1 MTCSPRH
8 ISLIICLLV
17 CLTLACSHPKSAKA
31 PVPQDAPAPTA
42 AASSNPW
49 NFVVAGDSRN
59 CGDLI
64 MPSIAD
70 GARSHDA
77 QFYWHL
83 GDLRKISG
91 PDQDFMQLA
100 AIMNR
105 HPDLKTYQT
114 AAWKDFIANQI
125 LPFGPIP
132 FFVGI
137 GNHETIPPKTRE
149 QFVAQFEQ
157 WLNPPVIK
165 AQRLKDDPN
174 DQQIKTYYHWQ
185 RDGIDFIYLDNADWE
200 QFSDAQLAW
209 FEGVLARDRSDASIR
224 TLVVGMHAALPWSIS
239 ANHSMNE
246 WPLGEASGKRVYQDL
261 LNLQNGSHRL
271 VYVLASHSHF
281 VMENAFNTEYWRTHG
296 GVLNGWIIGTAGAE
310 RYRLPPNYQS
320 AKFAKT
326 DVYGYLLATVNPPGQ
341 PSGTI
346 QFAFQE
352 IDEKQIP
359 EERVDRF
366 LQKFVDD
373 CFNGNRRLDPFPE
386 PERTPAQP

>member
-1 MTCSPRH
+1 MQNMPLSGQSSLLLCLFL
-8 ISLIICLLV
+8 ISLI
-17 CLTLACSHPKSAKA
+17 LACSHTPAKA
-31 PVPQDAPAPTA
+31 PVPQNIANS
-42 AASSNPW
+42 ASW
-49 NFVVAGDSRN
+49 NFAVAGDSRN
-59 CGDLI
+59 CGDVI
-64 MPSIAD
+64 MPAIAA
-70 GARSHDA
+70 GARAHNA

-105 HPDLKTYQT
+105 HPDLKTYQAT
-114 AAWKDFIANQI
+114 AWKDFIANQI
-125 LPFGPIP
+125 LPFDPIP

-137 GNHETIPPKTRE
+137 GNHETISPKNRE
-149 QFVAQFEQ
+149 QFIAQFEQ
-157 WLNPPVIK
+157 WLNSPVLK

-174 DQQIKTYYHWQ
+174 DQQIKTYYHWV
-185 RDGIDFIYLDNADWE
+185 RDGIDLLYLDNASWD

-209 FEGVLARDRSDASIR
+209 FEAVLARDRADSSIR
-224 TLVVGMHAALPWSIS
+224 TLVVGMHAALPWSIA

-246 WPLGEASGKRVYQDL
+246 WPLGEQSGKRVYRDL
-261 LNLQNGSHRL
+261 LKFQNEDHKL

-310 RYRLPPNYQS
+310 RYRLPTH
-320 AKFAKT
+320 AADATVAKT

-341 PSGTI
+341 PAGVIRFTFE
-346 QFAFQE
+346 Q

-359 EERVDRF
+359 EDTVDRF
-366 LQKFVDD
+366 LPKFVDD
-373 CFNGNRRLDPFPE
+373 CFTDNRRLDPFPE
-386 PERTPAQP
+386 PEPTPAKQ